1 MYETGIYQVPQVI
14 KEIFNDDRDVQV
26 IKSSSGLTLQ
36 ELKDLGLVGMNTNQI
51 MMQTNMEAFT
61 NPEVI
66 NNSIDFM
73 NKYNVTYNKK

>member
-1 MYETGIYQVPQVI
+1 MYESGCYQVPQVI
-14 KEIFNDDRDVQV
+14 KEIFNDETEVQV

-36 ELKDLGLVGMNTNQI
+36 ELKELGLVGMETNQI

-66 NNSIDFM
+66 NNSIDFTI
-73 NKYNVTYNKK
+73 NYILLFT